1 MKGILY
7 LVGTPIGNMGD
18 ITLRAL
24 ETLKSVDVI
33 AAEDT
38 RNTLKLLNRYDIK
51 VPLTSYYEHKK
62 REKGEY
68 ILKQLLEGKNVAL
81 VTDAGMPAVSDPGA
95 SLAELCIENDVEFT
109 VIPGPTAAVTGLVMS
124 GLPCE
129 RFCFEGFLTVKKTGR
144 MERLEALKKEER
156 TLIFYEAPHKLVRTL
171 TDMYAVFGDRRIA
184 ICRELTKKF
193 EQTLRLKISEALKYY
208 ENNEPRGEFV
218 LVVEGYQETEEE
230 KEKILPLEEQVD
242 ECIQA
247 GMDKKEAI
255 ANVAKTN
262 GIPKREVYNLYLKY
276 KN

>member
-1 MKGILY
+1 MKGTLY

-38 RNTLKLLNRYDIK
+38 RNTLKLLNRFDIK

-68 ILKQLLEGKNVAL
+68 ILKQLLEGKNVAM
-81 VTDAGMPAVSDPGA
+81 VTDAGMPSVSDPGA
-95 SLAELCIENDVEFT
+95 SLAELCIENGVEFT
-109 VIPGPTAAVTGLVMS
+109 VIPGPTAAVTGLVLS
-124 GLPCE
+124 GLPSE

-144 MERLEALKKEER
+144 MERLESLKKEDR
-156 TLIFYEAPHKLVRTL
+156 TLIFYEAPHKLKRTL
-171 TDMYAVFGDRRIA
+171 DDMYSVFGDRKIA

-193 EQTLRLKISEALKYY
+193 EEVLRFNLSDAIKYY
-208 ENNEPRGEFV
+208 EENEPRGEFV
-218 LVVEGYQETEEE
+218 LVVDGYTENEENTEET
-230 KEKILPLEEQVD
+230 LPLEEQVHKLVED
-242 ECIQA
+242 

-262 GIPKREVYNLYLKY
+262 GVPKREVYNLYLKY
-276 KN
+276 KS